1 MPESARPI
9 RTYLLDTNV
18 FVAAIK
24 NPRRETETLRF
35 LLSLI
40 GRDDVELVGNEYWVE
55 EMVRYAE
62 EFRAQTAAWLVAVL
76 MNRTRLVRVGE
87 NYLRVCARYL
97 GTPDPADV
105 LHAATCLQERA
116 ILISNDKHFNRIRD
130 EGVIE
135 VWSFSQAIRSLSG
148 RGKR

>member
-1 MPESARPI
+1 VPESARLI
-9 RTYLLDTNV
+9 RTFVDTNV

-62 EFRAQTAAWLVAVL
+62 EFRSQTAAWLVAALV
-76 MNRTRLVRVGE
+76 NRTRLVRVRG

-97 GTPDPADV
+97 GTPDPADA
-105 LHAATCLQERA
+105 LHAATCLQEGA
-116 ILISNDKHFNRIRD
+116 ILVSNDKHFNRIRD

-135 VWSFSQAIRSLSG
+135 VWSISEAIRSLSG
-148 RGKR
+148 RGRR